1 KKETRKLPPKEFPP
15 KGLIHRAKSSP
26 VLTNKPHFHFYSSPT
41 PSLISPGAMVSE
53 HQSSSPA
60 NQNPSSNSKRA
71 YHVGG
76 IPVEFPYQ
84 PYGTQLAFMGRV
96 ISTLERAQR
105 EGHCH
110 ALLESPTGT
119 GKSLS
124 LLCSTLAW
132 QQTQKLKNQYANLTH
147 SKPDPEAMSDPLG
160 HGGGF
165 VPETQPSRNL
175 PPGMTEPTS
184 QAAPS
189 SKAQKKKMAPTIF
202 YASRTHSQ
210 ISQVVREYRKTAYRV
225 PMAILASRK
234 HYCTNK
240 SVIQSGNVDEEC
252 KLLMKDPEG
261 GCSYFKN
268 MNKVKT
274 HTSLQKGGCHEVH
287 DIEDLVKVGNVVKGC
302 PYYAARSMAEE
313 AQLVFCPYSYV
324 INPIVRG
331 AMEVDIKG
339 AILVLDEAHN
349 IEDIARDAGSVD
361 LDEDALGKLQI
372 ELGQVCSG
380 DAMIYQPL
388 YEMIQDLL
396 SWMER
401 KKSTL
406 EMREFQQ
413 FYSCWTGDQALRE
426 LQEANITQQCFPILL
441 ECALKA
447 IKEATDKE
455 AEFAPL
461 SGMSVTILEG
471 LFSSLTYFF
480 SRNGSHVS
488 DYQLAVQRTVKKDTK
503 NIVTGWT
510 HTFSLWCLNPA
521 VVFKDITD
529 LSLSVILTSGTLSPM
544 NSFPSELG
552 ATFGTSIEAPH
563 VVNIKSQVWT
573 SVISSSPEHYPLN
586 ASYKTASTFAFQDA
600 LGKSLE
606 EIFKVVPA
614 GALVFFP
621 SYSMMGKLCK
631 RWQETG
637 QWSKLH
643 AQKPLFVEPRGGNQ
657 EEFDSLLK
665 GYYKSISGSEKV
677 PVGNKKRTK
686 KTVIKKRGGAFLAV
700 CRGKI
705 IVGIPFPNINDV
717 QVCLKKKYNDTFK
730 STKNL
735 ISGSEWYCYQAFRA
749 LNQAAGRCIR
759 HKNDYGAIILLDE
772 RYQEERNLAYISKW
786 LRKSIQHHDSFDE
799 SIERLKSFFSDAKE
813 AVAINTPSPVPNF
826 LVKVEKDITKDQ
838 ENNCTGE
845 NDHRWSKPGCCG
857 QKLVAAQKCS
867 PSANFDFKGEVKP
880 IIIEDDIESCKVIDL
895 DCESPKATRFAE
907 ASDSL
912 DPESTLVRETPD
924 MVGNGTP
931 STGSPEPSSTAPMDY
946 GSSMIQTSTGIA
958 TPSEVTYQVQGS
970 SICSPEKVFRIST
983 FSPTPEIDAAMV
995 PSANSRTQKRRKL
1008 LDSALFTSPQQQS
1021 DCCNA
1026 GNSGCASLTRSPFS
1040 SGLQQPVS
1048 FGPALKK
1055 KLRVSCLLCKKP
1067 LGRPENNLYIECL
1080 STSSSKVHLQALAKE
1095 GMQSQAE
1102 TMSTSVPLLLADIS
1116 SVDHHLCN
1124 STREDAPSKGAWSEE
1139 DGCVFKSVLCPF
1151 CSQPHCLGVQVM
1163 ATDASNV
1170 ELLNKI
1176 LLFYDRLEI
1185 QTVGASGDKASK
1197 NYNHVRKNGCAGK
1210 HVAPDP
1216 IERFSFSPQQKTG
1229 GWRSTKL
1236 SLQKKRPSR

>member
-1 KKETRKLPPKEFPP
+1 
-15 KGLIHRAKSSP
+15 
-26 VLTNKPHFHFYSSPT
+26 
-41 PSLISPGAMVSE
+41 MVAQ
-53 HQSSSPA
+53 HQSPPSA
-60 NQNPSSNSKRA
+60 NQNPSSSSSKRA

-76 IPVEFPYQ
+76 ISVEFPYQ

-132 QQTQKLKNQYANLTH
+132 QQTQKLKNQYANLTL
-147 SKPDPEAMSDPLG
+147 SEPDPEAMIYPNPIIG

-165 VPETQPSRNL
+165 VPETKPSRNL
-175 PPGMTEPTS
+175 LAGVTESTS

-189 SKAQKKKMAPTIF
+189 SKAQQMKLAPTIF

-210 ISQVVREYRKTAYRV
+210 ISQVVREYRKTGYRV

-234 HYCTNK
+234 RYCTNET
-240 SVIQSGNVDEEC
+240 VNRSGNIDEKC
-252 KLLMKDPEG
+252 KLLTKNPEG

-268 MNKVKT
+268 VEKLKD
-274 HTSLQKGGCHEVH
+274 HASLQKGGCHEVH
-287 DIEDLVKVGNVVKGC
+287 DIEDLVKVGNVVEGC
-302 PYYAARSMAEE
+302 PYYAARLMAEK

-324 INPIVRG
+324 INPIVRR
-331 AMEVDIKG
+331 AMDIDIQG

-349 IEDIARDAGSVD
+349 IEDIARDAVSVD
-361 LDEDALGKLQI
+361 LNEDALQKLQT
-372 ELGQVCSG
+372 ELRQVCSG

-388 YEMIQDLL
+388 YKMTQDLL

-401 KKSTL
+401 KKSKL

-426 LQEANITQQCFPILL
+426 LQEANITQLSFPILL
-441 ECALKA
+441 DCAQKTIKDA
-447 IKEATDKE
+447 TVKEAK
-455 AEFAPL
+455 FALL
-461 SGMSVTILEG
+461 SGMSVTTLEG
-471 LFSSLTYFF
+471 LFSALKYFF
-480 SRNGSHVS
+480 SRNGSHIS

-503 NIVTGWT
+503 NVVTGWT

-521 VVFKDITD
+521 VVFKEITD

-552 ATFGTSIEAPH
+552 VNFGTCIEAPH

-573 SVISSSPEHYPLN
+573 AVISSSYEKYPLN

-606 EIFKVVPA
+606 EILKVVPA
-614 GALVFFP
+614 GSLVFFP

-643 AQKPLFVEPRGGNQ
+643 AQKSLFVEPRGGNQ

-665 GYYKSISGSEKV
+665 GYYKSVSGSEKV
-677 PVGNKKRTK
+677 PDRTKKGNKKAD
-686 KTVIKKRGGAFLAV
+686 IKKNGGAFLAV
-700 CRGKI
+700 CRGKVSEGIDFSDDNARVVI

-717 QVCLKKKYNDTFK
+717 KVHLKKKYNDTFK

-735 ISGSEWYCYQAFRA
+735 ISGNEWYCHQAFRA

-786 LRKSIQHHDSFDE
+786 LRKSIQHHDSFDDALE
-799 SIERLKSFFSDAKE
+799 GLKRFFNDAKA
-813 AVAINTPSPVPNF
+813 AVAINTPSPLLNF
-826 LVKVEKDITKDQ
+826 VVKEEKDITKDQ
-838 ENNCTGE
+838 DNRCTGE
-845 NDHRWSKPGCCG
+845 SNNRWSKLSCCG
-857 QKLVAAQKCS
+857 QKLVAAPKCS
-867 PSANFDFKGEVKP
+867 PSANFDSKGEVKP
-880 IIIEDDIESCKVIDL
+880 IIIEDDSESCNVIDL
-895 DCESPKATRFAE
+895 DCDSPKATRLAE
-907 ASDSL
+907 ASESL
-912 DPESTLVRETPD
+912 DLEVTVVGETPEL
-924 MVGNGTP
+924 VCNGTP
-931 STGSPEPSSTAPMDY
+931 ATGSPEPSSTTAMDY
-946 GSSMIQTSTGIA
+946 GLSKIQASTEIT
-958 TPSEVTYQVQGS
+958 TPNEVTYRVQGS
-970 SICSPEKVFRIST
+970 SICSPEKIFRIST
-983 FSPTPEIDAAMV
+983 FSPKPEADAPTV
-995 PSANSRTQKRRKL
+995 PSVNSHIQIRRKL
-1008 LDSALFTSPQQQS
+1008 MDSTLFTPKQES
-1021 DCCNA
+1021 DCGNTT
-1026 GNSGCASLTRSPFS
+1026 NSGCVSLTRSHFSDTNS
-1040 SGLQQPVS
+1040 SGRKQQPVS
-1048 FGPALKK
+1048 FGPAVEKR
-1055 KLRVSCLLCKKP
+1055 LRISCLLCKKP
-1067 LGRPENNLYIECL
+1067 LGRPENDLYIGCL
-1080 STSSSKVHLQALAKE
+1080 STSSSKVHLLSLAKQVLE
-1095 GMQSQAE
+1095 SQAE
-1102 TMSTSVPLLLADIS
+1102 TISTSVPLVQADIL

-1124 STREDAPSKGAWSEE
+1124 SIRDDVPSKGIWSEE
-1139 DGCVFKSVLCPF
+1139 DGCVFKSVSCPF

-1185 QTVGASGDKASK
+1185 QTVGALGDKASK
-1197 NYNHVRKNGCAGK
+1197 NNNHVRKNGCVGK
-1210 HVAPDP
+1210 PAAPAP
-1216 IERFSFSPQQKTG
+1216 IERFSFSPQQQAWWLEECKAE
-1229 GWRSTKL
+1229 STEEEAKAI
-1236 SLQKKRPSR
+1236 KGKG

>member
-1 KKETRKLPPKEFPP
+1 
-15 KGLIHRAKSSP
+15 
-26 VLTNKPHFHFYSSPT
+26 
-41 PSLISPGAMVSE
+41 MVAQ
-53 HQSSSPA
+53 HQSPPSA
-60 NQNPSSNSKRA
+60 NQNPSSSSSKRA

-76 IPVEFPYQ
+76 ISVEFPYQ

-132 QQTQKLKNQYANLTH
+132 QQTQKLKNQYANLTL
-147 SKPDPEAMSDPLG
+147 SEPDPEAMIYPNPIIG

-165 VPETQPSRNL
+165 VPETKPSRNL
-175 PPGMTEPTS
+175 LAGVTESTS

-189 SKAQKKKMAPTIF
+189 SKAQQMKLAPTIF

-210 ISQVVREYRKTAYRV
+210 ISQVVREYRKTGYRV

-234 HYCTNK
+234 RYCTNET
-240 SVIQSGNVDEEC
+240 VNRSGNIDEKC
-252 KLLMKDPEG
+252 KLLTKNPEG

-268 MNKVKT
+268 VEKLKD
-274 HTSLQKGGCHEVH
+274 HASLQKGGCHEVH
-287 DIEDLVKVGNVVKGC
+287 DIEDLVKVGNVVEGC
-302 PYYAARSMAEE
+302 PYYAARLMAEK

-324 INPIVRG
+324 INPIVRR
-331 AMEVDIKG
+331 AMDIDIQG

-349 IEDIARDAGSVD
+349 IEDIARDAVSVD
-361 LDEDALGKLQI
+361 LNEDALQKLQT
-372 ELGQVCSG
+372 ELRQVCSG

-388 YEMIQDLL
+388 YKMTQDLL

-401 KKSTL
+401 KKSKL

-426 LQEANITQQCFPILL
+426 LQEANITQLSFPILL
-441 ECALKA
+441 DCAQKTIKDA
-447 IKEATDKE
+447 TVKEAK
-455 AEFAPL
+455 FALL
-461 SGMSVTILEG
+461 SGMSVTTLEG
-471 LFSSLTYFF
+471 LFSALKYFF
-480 SRNGSHVS
+480 SRNGSHIS

-503 NIVTGWT
+503 NVVTGWT

-521 VVFKDITD
+521 VVFKEITD

-552 ATFGTSIEAPH
+552 VNFGTCIEAPH

-573 SVISSSPEHYPLN
+573 AVISSSYEKYPLN

-606 EIFKVVPA
+606 EILKVVPA
-614 GALVFFP
+614 GSLVFFP

-643 AQKPLFVEPRGGNQ
+643 AQKSLFVEPRGGNQ

-665 GYYKSISGSEKV
+665 GYYKSVSGSEKV
-677 PVGNKKRTK
+677 PDRTKKGNKKAD
-686 KTVIKKRGGAFLAV
+686 IKKNGGAFLAV
-700 CRGKI
+700 CRGKVSEGIDFSDDNARVVI

-717 QVCLKKKYNDTFK
+717 KVHLKKKYNDTFK

-735 ISGSEWYCYQAFRA
+735 ISGNEWYCHQAFRA

-786 LRKSIQHHDSFDE
+786 LRKSIQHHDSFDDALE
-799 SIERLKSFFSDAKE
+799 GLKRFFNDAKA
-813 AVAINTPSPVPNF
+813 AVAINTPSPLLNF
-826 LVKVEKDITKDQ
+826 VVKEEKDITKDQ
-838 ENNCTGE
+838 DNRCTGE
-845 NDHRWSKPGCCG
+845 SNNRWSKLSCCG
-857 QKLVAAQKCS
+857 QKLVAAPKCS
-867 PSANFDFKGEVKP
+867 PSANFDSIREVKP
-880 IIIEDDIESCKVIDL
+880 IIIEDDSESCNVIDL
-895 DCESPKATRFAE
+895 DRHSPKATWLAE
-907 ASDSL
+907 ASESL
-912 DPESTLVRETPD
+912 DLEVTVVGETPEL
-924 MVGNGTP
+924 VCNGTP
-931 STGSPEPSSTAPMDY
+931 ATGSPEPSSTTAMDY
-946 GSSMIQTSTGIA
+946 GLSKIQASTEIT
-958 TPSEVTYQVQGS
+958 TPNEVTYRVQGS
-970 SICSPEKVFRIST
+970 SICSPEKIFRIST
-983 FSPTPEIDAAMV
+983 FSPKPEADAPTV
-995 PSANSRTQKRRKL
+995 PSVNSHIQIRRKL
-1008 LDSALFTSPQQQS
+1008 MDSTLFTPKQES
-1021 DCCNA
+1021 DCGNTT
-1026 GNSGCASLTRSPFS
+1026 NSGCVSLTRSHFSDTNS
-1040 SGLQQPVS
+1040 SGRKQQPVS
-1048 FGPALKK
+1048 FGPAVEKR
-1055 KLRVSCLLCKKP
+1055 LRISCLLCKKP
-1067 LGRPENNLYIECL
+1067 LGRPENDLYIGCL
-1080 STSSSKVHLQALAKE
+1080 STSSSKVHLLSLAKQVLE
-1095 GMQSQAE
+1095 SQAE
-1102 TMSTSVPLLLADIS
+1102 TISTSVPLVQADIL

-1124 STREDAPSKGAWSEE
+1124 SIRDDVPSKGIWSEE
-1139 DGCVFKSVLCPF
+1139 DGCVFKSVSCPF

-1185 QTVGASGDKASK
+1185 QTVGALGDKASK
-1197 NYNHVRKNGCAGK
+1197 NNNHVRKNGCVGK
-1210 HVAPDP
+1210 PAAPAP
-1216 IERFSFSPQQKTG
+1216 IERFSFSPQQQAWWLEECKAE
-1229 GWRSTKL
+1229 STEEEAKAI
-1236 SLQKKRPSR
+1236 KGKG

>member
-1 KKETRKLPPKEFPP
+1 
-15 KGLIHRAKSSP
+15 
-26 VLTNKPHFHFYSSPT
+26 
-41 PSLISPGAMVSE
+41 MVAQ
-53 HQSSSPA
+53 HQSPPSA
-60 NQNPSSNSKRA
+60 NQNPSSSSSKRA

-76 IPVEFPYQ
+76 ISVEFPYQ

-132 QQTQKLKNQYANLTH
+132 QQTQKLKNQYANLTL
-147 SKPDPEAMSDPLG
+147 SEPDPEAMIYPNPIIG

-165 VPETQPSRNL
+165 VPETKPSRNL
-175 PPGMTEPTS
+175 LAGVTESTS

-189 SKAQKKKMAPTIF
+189 SKAQQMKLAPTIF

-210 ISQVVREYRKTAYRV
+210 ISQVVREYRKTGYRV

-234 HYCTNK
+234 RYCTNET
-240 SVIQSGNVDEEC
+240 VNRSGNIDEKC
-252 KLLMKDPEG
+252 KLLTKNPEG

-268 MNKVKT
+268 VEKLKD
-274 HTSLQKGGCHEVH
+274 HASLQKGGCHEVH
-287 DIEDLVKVGNVVKGC
+287 DIEDLVKVGNVVEGC
-302 PYYAARSMAEE
+302 PYYAARLMAEK

-324 INPIVRG
+324 INPIVRR
-331 AMEVDIKG
+331 AMDIDIQG

-349 IEDIARDAGSVD
+349 IEDIARDAVSVD
-361 LDEDALGKLQI
+361 LNEDALQKLQT
-372 ELGQVCSG
+372 ELRQVCSG

-388 YEMIQDLL
+388 YKMTQDLL

-401 KKSTL
+401 KKSKL

-426 LQEANITQQCFPILL
+426 LQEANITQLSFPILL
-441 ECALKA
+441 DCAQKTIKDA
-447 IKEATDKE
+447 TVKEAK
-455 AEFAPL
+455 FALL
-461 SGMSVTILEG
+461 SGMSVTTLEG
-471 LFSSLTYFF
+471 LFSALKYFF
-480 SRNGSHVS
+480 SRNGSHIS

-503 NIVTGWT
+503 NVVTGWT

-521 VVFKDITD
+521 VVFKEITD

-552 ATFGTSIEAPH
+552 VNFGTCIEAPH

-573 SVISSSPEHYPLN
+573 AVISSSYEKYPLN

-606 EIFKVVPA
+606 EILKVVPA
-614 GALVFFP
+614 GSLVFFP

-643 AQKPLFVEPRGGNQ
+643 AQKSLFVEPRGGNQ

-665 GYYKSISGSEKV
+665 GYYKSVSGSEKV
-677 PVGNKKRTK
+677 PDRTKKGNKKAD
-686 KTVIKKRGGAFLAV
+686 IKKNGGAFLAV
-700 CRGKI
+700 CRGKVSEGIDFSDDNARVVI

-717 QVCLKKKYNDTFK
+717 KVHLKKKYNDTFK

-735 ISGSEWYCYQAFRA
+735 ISGNEWYCHQAFRA

-786 LRKSIQHHDSFDE
+786 LRKSIQHHDSFDDALE
-799 SIERLKSFFSDAKE
+799 GLKRFFNDAKA
-813 AVAINTPSPVPNF
+813 AVAINTPSPLLNF
-826 LVKVEKDITKDQ
+826 VVKEEKDITKDQ
-838 ENNCTGE
+838 DNRCTGE
-845 NDHRWSKPGCCG
+845 SNNRWSKLSCCG
-857 QKLVAAQKCS
+857 QKLVAAPKCS
-867 PSANFDFKGEVKP
+867 PSANFDSIREVKP
-880 IIIEDDIESCKVIDL
+880 IIIEDDSESCNVIDL
-895 DCESPKATRFAE
+895 DRHSPKATWLAE
-907 ASDSL
+907 ASESL
-912 DPESTLVRETPD
+912 DLEVTVVGETPEL
-924 MVGNGTP
+924 VCNGTP
-931 STGSPEPSSTAPMDY
+931 ATGSPEPSSTTAMDY
-946 GSSMIQTSTGIA
+946 GLSKIQASTEIT
-958 TPSEVTYQVQGS
+958 TPNEVTYRVQGS
-970 SICSPEKVFRIST
+970 SICSPEKIFRIST
-983 FSPTPEIDAAMV
+983 FSPKPEADAPTV
-995 PSANSRTQKRRKL
+995 PSVNSHIQIRRKL
-1008 LDSALFTSPQQQS
+1008 MDSTLFTPKQES
-1021 DCCNA
+1021 DCGNTT
-1026 GNSGCASLTRSPFS
+1026 NSGCVSLTRSHFSDTNS
-1040 SGLQQPVS
+1040 SGRKQQPVS
-1048 FGPALKK
+1048 FGPAVEKR
-1055 KLRVSCLLCKKP
+1055 LRISCLLCKKP
-1067 LGRPENNLYIECL
+1067 LGRPENDLYIGCL
-1080 STSSSKVHLQALAKE
+1080 STSSSKVHLLSLAKQVLE
-1095 GMQSQAE
+1095 SQAE
-1102 TMSTSVPLLLADIS
+1102 TISTSVPLVQADIL

-1124 STREDAPSKGAWSEE
+1124 SIRDDVPSKGIWSEE
-1139 DGCVFKSVLCPF
+1139 DGCVFKSVSCPF

-1185 QTVGASGDKASK
+1185 QTVGALGDKASK
-1197 NYNHVRKNGCAGK
+1197 NNNHVRKNGCVGK
-1210 HVAPDP
+1210 PAAPAP
-1216 IERFSFSPQQKTG
+1216 IERFSFSPQQQAWWLEECKGTLE
-1229 GWRSTKL
+1229 KCN
-1236 SLQKKRPSR
+1236 